1 MVVDS
6 STQYENIIKKLK
18 EPFVL
23 KQCSEGSSIGIYIIE
38 SKEEYLQH
46 FSEIEKSND
55 WIIAEQ
61 FMQGDEYTSTFLDG
75 RALPIIKI
83 QAKNHEFYDY
93 DAKYLS
99 DETQYIC
106 PCGLDAEI
114 EMAINE
120 ECERAFNLF
129 NIKGWGRLDFFLDQH
144 NAPVILEINTVPGM
158 TTHSLVP
165 MSAKEAGIDFE
176 STGLVVSDSDIGV
189 YCRPEQGNFV
199 LVGSE
204 DPPCDAHQWVDDPD
218 NFSRDFSDQATTQ
231 ALRLAQRMT
240 GLTIPSRMGGVVD
253 LYDVSDDWLPIYDR
267 SSLAGFYMAC
277 GSSGNQ
283 FKNAPAAG
291 RLMAGL
297 IDYCESGSDH
307 DSEPFQFSLKH
318 TNYVLDTAE
327 MSRRRTVNANSSFSV
342 LG

>member
-1 MVVDS
+1 MSDEIKSFSKVAVLYGGSSSEREISLITGKAVFESLQSKGLEVILVDTIDPFIEVLKTEKVTHAWIALHGSDGEDGKMQSILNMLKIKYTGSDPLTCSITMNKYFTKTILKSNGFKTPKFMVVDS

-99 DETQYIC
+99 DETKYIC

-176 STGLVVSDSDIGV
+176 SLCFEILKSSD
-189 YCRPEQGNFV
+189 
-199 LVGSE
+199 
-204 DPPCDAHQWVDDPD
+204 
-218 NFSRDFSDQATTQ
+218 
-231 ALRLAQRMT
+231 
-240 GLTIPSRMGGVVD
+240 
-253 LYDVSDDWLPIYDR
+253 
-267 SSLAGFYMAC
+267 
-277 GSSGNQ
+277 
-283 FKNAPAAG
+283 
-291 RLMAGL
+291 
-297 IDYCESGSDH
+297 
-307 DSEPFQFSLKH
+307 
-318 TNYVLDTAE
+318 
-327 MSRRRTVNANSSFSV
+327 
-342 LG
+342 

>member
-1 MVVDS
+1 MSIVNDEIKSFSKVAVLYGGSSSEREISLITGKAVFESLQSKGLEVILVDTIDPFIEVLKTEKVTHAWIALHGSDGEDGKMQSILNMLKIKYTGSDPLTCSITMNKYFTKAILKSNGFKTPKFMVVDS

-99 DETQYIC
+99 DETKYIC
-106 PCGLDAEI
+106 PCGLDVEI

-144 NAPVILEINTVPGM
+144 NTPVILEINTVPGM

-176 STGLVVSDSDIGV
+176 SLCFEILKSSD
-189 YCRPEQGNFV
+189 
-199 LVGSE
+199 
-204 DPPCDAHQWVDDPD
+204 
-218 NFSRDFSDQATTQ
+218 
-231 ALRLAQRMT
+231 
-240 GLTIPSRMGGVVD
+240 
-253 LYDVSDDWLPIYDR
+253 
-267 SSLAGFYMAC
+267 
-277 GSSGNQ
+277 
-283 FKNAPAAG
+283 
-291 RLMAGL
+291 
-297 IDYCESGSDH
+297 
-307 DSEPFQFSLKH
+307 
-318 TNYVLDTAE
+318 
-327 MSRRRTVNANSSFSV
+327 
-342 LG
+342 

>member
-1 MVVDS
+1 MSDEIKSFSKVAVLYGGSSSEREISLITGKAVFESLQSKGLEVILVDTIDPFIEVLKTEKVTHAWIALHGSDGEDGKIQSILNMLKIKYTGSDPITCSITMNKYFTKTILKSNGFKTPEFMVVDS
-6 STQYENIIKKLK
+6 STQYENIINKLK

-99 DETQYIC
+99 DETKYIC

-176 STGLVVSDSDIGV
+176 SLCFEILKSSD
-189 YCRPEQGNFV
+189 
-199 LVGSE
+199 
-204 DPPCDAHQWVDDPD
+204 
-218 NFSRDFSDQATTQ
+218 
-231 ALRLAQRMT
+231 
-240 GLTIPSRMGGVVD
+240 
-253 LYDVSDDWLPIYDR
+253 
-267 SSLAGFYMAC
+267 
-277 GSSGNQ
+277 
-283 FKNAPAAG
+283 
-291 RLMAGL
+291 
-297 IDYCESGSDH
+297 
-307 DSEPFQFSLKH
+307 
-318 TNYVLDTAE
+318 
-327 MSRRRTVNANSSFSV
+327 
-342 LG
+342 

>member
-1 MVVDS
+1 MSIVNDEIKSFSKVAVLYGGSSSEREISLITGKAVFESLQSKGLEVILVDTIDPFIEVLKTKKVTHAWIALHGSDGEDGKMQSILNMLKIKYTGSDPLTCSITMNKYFTKAILKSNGFKTPKFMVVDS

-75 RALPIIKI
+75 KALPIIKI

-99 DETQYIC
+99 DETKYIC

-176 STGLVVSDSDIGV
+176 SLCFEILKSSD
-189 YCRPEQGNFV
+189 
-199 LVGSE
+199 
-204 DPPCDAHQWVDDPD
+204 
-218 NFSRDFSDQATTQ
+218 
-231 ALRLAQRMT
+231 
-240 GLTIPSRMGGVVD
+240 
-253 LYDVSDDWLPIYDR
+253 
-267 SSLAGFYMAC
+267 
-277 GSSGNQ
+277 
-283 FKNAPAAG
+283 
-291 RLMAGL
+291 
-297 IDYCESGSDH
+297 
-307 DSEPFQFSLKH
+307 
-318 TNYVLDTAE
+318 
-327 MSRRRTVNANSSFSV
+327 
-342 LG
+342 

>member
-1 MVVDS
+1 MSDEIKSFSKVAVLYGGSSSEREISLITGKAVFESLQSKGLEVILVDTIDPFIEVLKTEKVTHAWIALHGSDGEDGKIQSILNMLKIKYTGSDPITCSITMNKYFTKTILKSNGFKTPEFMIVDS

-38 SKEEYLQH
+38 SKVEYLQH

-99 DETQYIC
+99 DETKYIC

-176 STGLVVSDSDIGV
+176 SLCFEI
-189 YCRPEQGNFV
+189 
-199 LVGSE
+199 LK
-204 DPPCDAHQWVDDPD
+204 
-218 NFSRDFSDQATTQ
+218 
-231 ALRLAQRMT
+231 
-240 GLTIPSRMGGVVD
+240 
-253 LYDVSDDWLPIYDR
+253 
-267 SSLAGFYMAC
+267 SS
-277 GSSGNQ
+277 
-283 FKNAPAAG
+283 
-291 RLMAGL
+291 
-297 IDYCESGSDH
+297 
-307 DSEPFQFSLKH
+307 
-318 TNYVLDTAE
+318 V
-327 MSRRRTVNANSSFSV
+327 
-342 LG
+342 

>member
-1 MVVDS
+1 MSDEIKSFSKVAVLYGGSSSEREISLITGKAVFESLQSKGLEVILVDTIDPFIEVLKTEKVTHAWIALHGSDGEDGKIQSILNMLKIKYTGSDPITCSITMNKYFTKTILKSNGFKTPEFMVVDS

-99 DETQYIC
+99 DETKYIC

-129 NIKGWGRLDFFLDQH
+129 NIKGWGRLDFFLDEH
-144 NAPVILEINTVPGM
+144 KAPVILEINTVPGM

-176 STGLVVSDSDIGV
+176 SLCFEILKSSD
-189 YCRPEQGNFV
+189 
-199 LVGSE
+199 
-204 DPPCDAHQWVDDPD
+204 
-218 NFSRDFSDQATTQ
+218 
-231 ALRLAQRMT
+231 
-240 GLTIPSRMGGVVD
+240 
-253 LYDVSDDWLPIYDR
+253 
-267 SSLAGFYMAC
+267 
-277 GSSGNQ
+277 
-283 FKNAPAAG
+283 
-291 RLMAGL
+291 
-297 IDYCESGSDH
+297 
-307 DSEPFQFSLKH
+307 
-318 TNYVLDTAE
+318 
-327 MSRRRTVNANSSFSV
+327 
-342 LG
+342 

>member
-1 MVVDS
+1 MSDEIKSFSKVAVLYGGSSSEREISLITGKAVFESLLSKGLEVILVDTIDPFIEVLKTEKVTHAWIALHGSDGEDGKIQSILNMLKIKYTGSDPITCSITMNKYFTKTILKSNGFKTPEFMVVDS

-38 SKEEYLQH
+38 SKEEYLTH

-99 DETQYIC
+99 DETKYIC

-158 TTHSLVP
+158 TSHSLVP

-176 STGLVVSDSDIGV
+176 SLCFEILKSSD
-189 YCRPEQGNFV
+189 
-199 LVGSE
+199 
-204 DPPCDAHQWVDDPD
+204 
-218 NFSRDFSDQATTQ
+218 
-231 ALRLAQRMT
+231 
-240 GLTIPSRMGGVVD
+240 
-253 LYDVSDDWLPIYDR
+253 
-267 SSLAGFYMAC
+267 
-277 GSSGNQ
+277 
-283 FKNAPAAG
+283 
-291 RLMAGL
+291 
-297 IDYCESGSDH
+297 
-307 DSEPFQFSLKH
+307 
-318 TNYVLDTAE
+318 
-327 MSRRRTVNANSSFSV
+327 
-342 LG
+342 

>member
-1 MVVDS
+1 MSDEIKSFSKVAVLYGGSSSEREISLITGKAVFESLQSKGLEVILVDTIDPFIEVLKTEKVTHAWIALHGSDGEDGKMQSILNMLKIKYTGSDPLTCSITMNKYFTKTILKSNGFKTPEFMVVDS

-99 DETQYIC
+99 DETKYIC

-129 NIKGWGRLDFFLDQH
+129 DIKGWGRLDFFLDQH

-176 STGLVVSDSDIGV
+176 SLCFEILKSSD
-189 YCRPEQGNFV
+189 
-199 LVGSE
+199 
-204 DPPCDAHQWVDDPD
+204 
-218 NFSRDFSDQATTQ
+218 
-231 ALRLAQRMT
+231 
-240 GLTIPSRMGGVVD
+240 
-253 LYDVSDDWLPIYDR
+253 
-267 SSLAGFYMAC
+267 
-277 GSSGNQ
+277 
-283 FKNAPAAG
+283 
-291 RLMAGL
+291 
-297 IDYCESGSDH
+297 
-307 DSEPFQFSLKH
+307 
-318 TNYVLDTAE
+318 
-327 MSRRRTVNANSSFSV
+327 
-342 LG
+342 

>member
-1 MVVDS
+1 MSDEIKSFSKVAVLYGGSSSEREISLITGKAVFESLQSKGLEVILVDTIDPFIEVLKTEKVTHAWIALHGSDGEDGKIQSILNMLKIKYTGSDPITCSITMNKYFTKTILKSNGFKTPEFIVVDS

-99 DETQYIC
+99 DETKYIC

-114 EMAINE
+114 ERAINE

-176 STGLVVSDSDIGV
+176 SLCFEILKSSD
-189 YCRPEQGNFV
+189 
-199 LVGSE
+199 
-204 DPPCDAHQWVDDPD
+204 
-218 NFSRDFSDQATTQ
+218 
-231 ALRLAQRMT
+231 
-240 GLTIPSRMGGVVD
+240 
-253 LYDVSDDWLPIYDR
+253 
-267 SSLAGFYMAC
+267 
-277 GSSGNQ
+277 
-283 FKNAPAAG
+283 
-291 RLMAGL
+291 
-297 IDYCESGSDH
+297 
-307 DSEPFQFSLKH
+307 
-318 TNYVLDTAE
+318 
-327 MSRRRTVNANSSFSV
+327 
-342 LG
+342 

>member
-1 MVVDS
+1 MSDEIKSFSKVAVLYGGSSSEREISLITGKAVFESLQSKGLEVILVDTIDPFIEVLKTEKVTHAWIALHGSDGEDGKIQSILNMLKIKYTGSDPITCSITMNKYFTKTILKSNGFKTPEFMVVNS

-23 KQCSEGSSIGIYIIE
+23 KQCSEGSSIGIYIIQ

-99 DETQYIC
+99 DETKYIC

-176 STGLVVSDSDIGV
+176 SLCFEILKSSD
-189 YCRPEQGNFV
+189 
-199 LVGSE
+199 
-204 DPPCDAHQWVDDPD
+204 
-218 NFSRDFSDQATTQ
+218 
-231 ALRLAQRMT
+231 
-240 GLTIPSRMGGVVD
+240 
-253 LYDVSDDWLPIYDR
+253 
-267 SSLAGFYMAC
+267 
-277 GSSGNQ
+277 
-283 FKNAPAAG
+283 
-291 RLMAGL
+291 
-297 IDYCESGSDH
+297 
-307 DSEPFQFSLKH
+307 
-318 TNYVLDTAE
+318 
-327 MSRRRTVNANSSFSV
+327 
-342 LG
+342 

>member
-1 MVVDS
+1 MNDEIKSFSKVAVLYGGSSSEREISLITGKAVFESLQSKGLEVILVDTIDPFIEVLKTEKVTHAWIALHGSDGEDGKIQSILNMLKIKYTGSDPITCSITMNKYFTKTILKSNGFKTPEFMVVDS

-99 DETQYIC
+99 DETKYIC

-176 STGLVVSDSDIGV
+176 SLCFEILKSSD
-189 YCRPEQGNFV
+189 
-199 LVGSE
+199 
-204 DPPCDAHQWVDDPD
+204 
-218 NFSRDFSDQATTQ
+218 
-231 ALRLAQRMT
+231 
-240 GLTIPSRMGGVVD
+240 
-253 LYDVSDDWLPIYDR
+253 
-267 SSLAGFYMAC
+267 
-277 GSSGNQ
+277 
-283 FKNAPAAG
+283 
-291 RLMAGL
+291 
-297 IDYCESGSDH
+297 
-307 DSEPFQFSLKH
+307 
-318 TNYVLDTAE
+318 
-327 MSRRRTVNANSSFSV
+327 
-342 LG
+342 

>member
-1 MVVDS
+1 MSDEIKSFSKVAVLYGGSSSEREISLITGKAVFESLQSKGLEVILVDTIDPFIEVLKTEKVTHAWIALHGSDGEDGKIQSILNMLKIKYTGSDPITCSITMNKYFTKTILKSNGFKTPEFMVVDS

-23 KQCSEGSSIGIYIIE
+23 KQCSEGSSIGIYIIQ
-38 SKEEYLQH
+38 SKDEYLQY

-75 RALPIIKI
+75 RSLPIIKI

-176 STGLVVSDSDIGV
+176 SLCFEILKSSD
-189 YCRPEQGNFV
+189 
-199 LVGSE
+199 
-204 DPPCDAHQWVDDPD
+204 
-218 NFSRDFSDQATTQ
+218 
-231 ALRLAQRMT
+231 
-240 GLTIPSRMGGVVD
+240 
-253 LYDVSDDWLPIYDR
+253 
-267 SSLAGFYMAC
+267 
-277 GSSGNQ
+277 
-283 FKNAPAAG
+283 
-291 RLMAGL
+291 
-297 IDYCESGSDH
+297 
-307 DSEPFQFSLKH
+307 
-318 TNYVLDTAE
+318 
-327 MSRRRTVNANSSFSV
+327 
-342 LG
+342 

>member
-1 MVVDS
+1 MSDEIKSFSKVAVLYGGSSSEREISLITGKAVFESLQSKGLEVILIDTIDPFIEVLKTEKVTHAWIALHGSDGEDGKIQSILNMLKIKYTGSDPITCSITMNKYFTKTILKSNGFKTPEFMVVDS

-38 SKEEYLQH
+38 SKEKYLQH

-99 DETQYIC
+99 DETKYIC

-176 STGLVVSDSDIGV
+176 SLCFEILKSSD
-189 YCRPEQGNFV
+189 
-199 LVGSE
+199 
-204 DPPCDAHQWVDDPD
+204 
-218 NFSRDFSDQATTQ
+218 
-231 ALRLAQRMT
+231 
-240 GLTIPSRMGGVVD
+240 
-253 LYDVSDDWLPIYDR
+253 
-267 SSLAGFYMAC
+267 
-277 GSSGNQ
+277 
-283 FKNAPAAG
+283 
-291 RLMAGL
+291 
-297 IDYCESGSDH
+297 
-307 DSEPFQFSLKH
+307 
-318 TNYVLDTAE
+318 
-327 MSRRRTVNANSSFSV
+327 
-342 LG
+342 

>member
-1 MVVDS
+1 MNIVSDEIKSFSKVAVLYGGSSSEREISLITGKAVFESLQSKGLEVILVDTIDPFIEVLKTEKVTHVWIALHGSDGEDGKMQSILNMLKIKYTGSDPITCSITMNKYFTKAILKSNGFKTPESMVVDS

-61 FMQGDEYTSTFLDG
+61 FVQGDEYTSTFLDG

-99 DETQYIC
+99 DETKYIC

-176 STGLVVSDSDIGV
+176 SLCFEILKSSD
-189 YCRPEQGNFV
+189 
-199 LVGSE
+199 
-204 DPPCDAHQWVDDPD
+204 
-218 NFSRDFSDQATTQ
+218 
-231 ALRLAQRMT
+231 
-240 GLTIPSRMGGVVD
+240 
-253 LYDVSDDWLPIYDR
+253 
-267 SSLAGFYMAC
+267 
-277 GSSGNQ
+277 
-283 FKNAPAAG
+283 
-291 RLMAGL
+291 
-297 IDYCESGSDH
+297 
-307 DSEPFQFSLKH
+307 
-318 TNYVLDTAE
+318 
-327 MSRRRTVNANSSFSV
+327 
-342 LG
+342 

>member
-1 MVVDS
+1 MSDEIKSFSKVAVLYGGSSSEREISLITGKAVFESLQSKGLEVILVDTIDPFIEVLKTEKVTHAWIALHGSDGEDGKIQSILNMLKIKYTGSDPITCSITMNKYFTKTILKSNGFKTPEFMVVDS

-83 QAKNHEFYDY
+83 QAENHEFYDY

-99 DETQYIC
+99 DETKYIC
-106 PCGLDAEI
+106 PCGLDTEI

-176 STGLVVSDSDIGV
+176 SLCFEILKSSD
-189 YCRPEQGNFV
+189 
-199 LVGSE
+199 
-204 DPPCDAHQWVDDPD
+204 
-218 NFSRDFSDQATTQ
+218 
-231 ALRLAQRMT
+231 
-240 GLTIPSRMGGVVD
+240 
-253 LYDVSDDWLPIYDR
+253 
-267 SSLAGFYMAC
+267 
-277 GSSGNQ
+277 
-283 FKNAPAAG
+283 
-291 RLMAGL
+291 
-297 IDYCESGSDH
+297 
-307 DSEPFQFSLKH
+307 
-318 TNYVLDTAE
+318 
-327 MSRRRTVNANSSFSV
+327 
-342 LG
+342 

>member
-1 MVVDS
+1 MSDEIKSFSKVAVLYGGSSSEREISLITGKAVFESLQSKGLEVILVDTMDPFIEVLKTEKVTHAWIALHGSDGEDGKIQSILNMLKIKYTGSDPITCSITMNKYFTKTILKSNGFKTPEFMVVDS

-99 DETQYIC
+99 DETKYIC
-106 PCGLDAEI
+106 PCGLDVEI

-176 STGLVVSDSDIGV
+176 SLCFEILKSSD
-189 YCRPEQGNFV
+189 
-199 LVGSE
+199 
-204 DPPCDAHQWVDDPD
+204 
-218 NFSRDFSDQATTQ
+218 
-231 ALRLAQRMT
+231 
-240 GLTIPSRMGGVVD
+240 
-253 LYDVSDDWLPIYDR
+253 
-267 SSLAGFYMAC
+267 
-277 GSSGNQ
+277 
-283 FKNAPAAG
+283 
-291 RLMAGL
+291 
-297 IDYCESGSDH
+297 
-307 DSEPFQFSLKH
+307 
-318 TNYVLDTAE
+318 
-327 MSRRRTVNANSSFSV
+327 
-342 LG
+342 

>member
-1 MVVDS
+1 MSDEIKSFSKVAVLYGGSSSEREISLITGKAVFESLQSKGLEVILVDTIEPFIEVLKTEKVTHAWIALHGSDGEDGKIQSILNMLKIKYTGSDPITCSITMNKYFTKTILKSNGFKTPEFMVVDS

-38 SKEEYLQH
+38 SKVEYLQH

-99 DETQYIC
+99 DETKYIC

-176 STGLVVSDSDIGV
+176 SLCFEILKSSD
-189 YCRPEQGNFV
+189 
-199 LVGSE
+199 
-204 DPPCDAHQWVDDPD
+204 
-218 NFSRDFSDQATTQ
+218 
-231 ALRLAQRMT
+231 
-240 GLTIPSRMGGVVD
+240 
-253 LYDVSDDWLPIYDR
+253 
-267 SSLAGFYMAC
+267 
-277 GSSGNQ
+277 
-283 FKNAPAAG
+283 
-291 RLMAGL
+291 
-297 IDYCESGSDH
+297 
-307 DSEPFQFSLKH
+307 
-318 TNYVLDTAE
+318 
-327 MSRRRTVNANSSFSV
+327 
-342 LG
+342 

>member
-1 MVVDS
+1 MSDEIKSFSKVAVLYGGSSSEREISLITGKAVFESLQSKGLEVILVDTIDPFIEVLKTEKVTHAWIALHGSDGEDGKIQSILNMLKIKYTGSDPITCSITMNKYFTKTILKSNGFKTPEFMVVDS

-38 SKEEYLQH
+38 SKEKYLQH

-99 DETQYIC
+99 DETKYIC

-176 STGLVVSDSDIGV
+176 SLCFEILKSSD
-189 YCRPEQGNFV
+189 
-199 LVGSE
+199 
-204 DPPCDAHQWVDDPD
+204 
-218 NFSRDFSDQATTQ
+218 
-231 ALRLAQRMT
+231 
-240 GLTIPSRMGGVVD
+240 
-253 LYDVSDDWLPIYDR
+253 
-267 SSLAGFYMAC
+267 
-277 GSSGNQ
+277 
-283 FKNAPAAG
+283 
-291 RLMAGL
+291 
-297 IDYCESGSDH
+297 
-307 DSEPFQFSLKH
+307 
-318 TNYVLDTAE
+318 
-327 MSRRRTVNANSSFSV
+327 
-342 LG
+342 

>member
-1 MVVDS
+1 MSDEIKSFSKVAVLYGGSSSEREISLITGKAVFESLQSKGLEVILVDTIDPFIEVLKTEKVTHAWIALHGSDGEDGKIQSILNMLKIKYTGSDPITCSITMNKYFTKTILKSNGFKTPEFIVVDS
-6 STQYENIIKKLK
+6 STQYENIIKKFK

-38 SKEEYLQH
+38 SKVEYLQH

-99 DETQYIC
+99 DETKYIC

-176 STGLVVSDSDIGV
+176 SLCFEILKSSD
-189 YCRPEQGNFV
+189 
-199 LVGSE
+199 
-204 DPPCDAHQWVDDPD
+204 
-218 NFSRDFSDQATTQ
+218 
-231 ALRLAQRMT
+231 
-240 GLTIPSRMGGVVD
+240 
-253 LYDVSDDWLPIYDR
+253 
-267 SSLAGFYMAC
+267 
-277 GSSGNQ
+277 
-283 FKNAPAAG
+283 
-291 RLMAGL
+291 
-297 IDYCESGSDH
+297 
-307 DSEPFQFSLKH
+307 
-318 TNYVLDTAE
+318 
-327 MSRRRTVNANSSFSV
+327 
-342 LG
+342 

>member
-1 MVVDS
+1 MSDEIKSFSKVAVLYGGSSSEREISLITGKAVFESLQSKGLEVILVDTIDPFIEVLKTEKVTHAWIALHGSDGEDGKMQSILNMLKIKYTGSDPITCSITMNKYFTKTILKSNGFKTPEFMVVDS

-99 DETQYIC
+99 DETKYIC

-165 MSAKEAGIDFE
+165 MSAKEVGIDFE
-176 STGLVVSDSDIGV
+176 SLCFEILKS
-189 YCRPEQGNFV
+189 
-199 LVGSE
+199 SE
-204 DPPCDAHQWVDDPD
+204 
-218 NFSRDFSDQATTQ
+218 
-231 ALRLAQRMT
+231 
-240 GLTIPSRMGGVVD
+240 
-253 LYDVSDDWLPIYDR
+253 
-267 SSLAGFYMAC
+267 
-277 GSSGNQ
+277 
-283 FKNAPAAG
+283 
-291 RLMAGL
+291 
-297 IDYCESGSDH
+297 
-307 DSEPFQFSLKH
+307 
-318 TNYVLDTAE
+318 
-327 MSRRRTVNANSSFSV
+327 
-342 LG
+342 

>member
-1 MVVDS
+1 VSIVSDEIKSFSKVAVLYGGTSSEREISLITGKAVFESLQSKGLEVILVDTIDPFIEVLKTEKVTHAWIALHGSDGEDGKIQSILNMLKIKYTGSDPITCSITMNKYFTKTILKSNGFKTPEFMVVDS
-6 STQYENIIKKLK
+6 STQYENIIKKIK

-99 DETQYIC
+99 DETKYIC
-106 PCGLDAEI
+106 PCELDAEI

-129 NIKGWGRLDFFLDQH
+129 NIKGWGRLDFFLDQN

-176 STGLVVSDSDIGV
+176 SLCFEILKSSD
-189 YCRPEQGNFV
+189 
-199 LVGSE
+199 
-204 DPPCDAHQWVDDPD
+204 
-218 NFSRDFSDQATTQ
+218 
-231 ALRLAQRMT
+231 
-240 GLTIPSRMGGVVD
+240 
-253 LYDVSDDWLPIYDR
+253 
-267 SSLAGFYMAC
+267 
-277 GSSGNQ
+277 
-283 FKNAPAAG
+283 
-291 RLMAGL
+291 
-297 IDYCESGSDH
+297 
-307 DSEPFQFSLKH
+307 
-318 TNYVLDTAE
+318 
-327 MSRRRTVNANSSFSV
+327 
-342 LG
+342 

>member
-1 MVVDS
+1 MSNVSDEIKSFSKVAVLYGGSSSEREISLITGKAVFESLQSKGLEVILIDTIDPFIEVLKTEKVTHAWIALHGSDGEDGKMQSILNMLKIKYTGSDPITCSITMNKYFTKAILKSNGFKTPESMVVDS

-83 QAKNHEFYDY
+83 QAKNNEFYDY

-99 DETQYIC
+99 DETKYIC

-176 STGLVVSDSDIGV
+176 SLCFEILKSSD
-189 YCRPEQGNFV
+189 
-199 LVGSE
+199 
-204 DPPCDAHQWVDDPD
+204 
-218 NFSRDFSDQATTQ
+218 
-231 ALRLAQRMT
+231 
-240 GLTIPSRMGGVVD
+240 
-253 LYDVSDDWLPIYDR
+253 
-267 SSLAGFYMAC
+267 
-277 GSSGNQ
+277 
-283 FKNAPAAG
+283 
-291 RLMAGL
+291 
-297 IDYCESGSDH
+297 
-307 DSEPFQFSLKH
+307 
-318 TNYVLDTAE
+318 
-327 MSRRRTVNANSSFSV
+327 
-342 LG
+342 

>member
-1 MVVDS
+1 VSIVSDEIKSFSKVAVLYGGSSSEREISLITGKAVFESLQSKGLEAILVDTIDPFIEVLKTEKVSHAWIALHGSDGEDGKIQSILNMLKIKYTGSDPITCSITMNKYFTKTILKSNGFKTPEFMVVDS
-6 STQYENIIKKLK
+6 DTQYENIIKKLK

-99 DETQYIC
+99 DETKYIC

-176 STGLVVSDSDIGV
+176 SLCFEILKSSD
-189 YCRPEQGNFV
+189 
-199 LVGSE
+199 
-204 DPPCDAHQWVDDPD
+204 
-218 NFSRDFSDQATTQ
+218 
-231 ALRLAQRMT
+231 
-240 GLTIPSRMGGVVD
+240 
-253 LYDVSDDWLPIYDR
+253 
-267 SSLAGFYMAC
+267 
-277 GSSGNQ
+277 
-283 FKNAPAAG
+283 
-291 RLMAGL
+291 
-297 IDYCESGSDH
+297 
-307 DSEPFQFSLKH
+307 
-318 TNYVLDTAE
+318 
-327 MSRRRTVNANSSFSV
+327 
-342 LG
+342 

>member
-1 MVVDS
+1 MSDEIKSFSKVAVLYGGSSSEREISLITGKAVFESLQSKGLEVILVDTIDPFIEVLKTEKVTHAWIALHGSDGEDGKMQSILNMLKIKYTGSDPITCSITMNKYFTKAILKSNGFKTPEFMVVDS

-99 DETQYIC
+99 DETKYIC

-144 NAPVILEINTVPGM
+144 NDPLILEINTVPGM

-176 STGLVVSDSDIGV
+176 SLCFEILKSSD
-189 YCRPEQGNFV
+189 
-199 LVGSE
+199 
-204 DPPCDAHQWVDDPD
+204 
-218 NFSRDFSDQATTQ
+218 
-231 ALRLAQRMT
+231 
-240 GLTIPSRMGGVVD
+240 
-253 LYDVSDDWLPIYDR
+253 
-267 SSLAGFYMAC
+267 
-277 GSSGNQ
+277 
-283 FKNAPAAG
+283 
-291 RLMAGL
+291 
-297 IDYCESGSDH
+297 
-307 DSEPFQFSLKH
+307 
-318 TNYVLDTAE
+318 
-327 MSRRRTVNANSSFSV
+327 
-342 LG
+342 

>member
-1 MVVDS
+1 MSDEIKSFSKVAVLYGGSSSEREISLITGKAVFESLQSKGLEVILVDTIDPFIEVLKTEKVTHAWIALHGSDGEDGKIQSILNMLKIKYTGSDPITCSITMNKYFTKTILKSNGFKTPEFMVVDS

-38 SKEEYLQH
+38 NKEKYLQH

-83 QAKNHEFYDY
+83 HAKNHEFYDY

-99 DETQYIC
+99 DETKYIC

-176 STGLVVSDSDIGV
+176 SLCFEILKSSD
-189 YCRPEQGNFV
+189 
-199 LVGSE
+199 
-204 DPPCDAHQWVDDPD
+204 
-218 NFSRDFSDQATTQ
+218 
-231 ALRLAQRMT
+231 
-240 GLTIPSRMGGVVD
+240 
-253 LYDVSDDWLPIYDR
+253 
-267 SSLAGFYMAC
+267 
-277 GSSGNQ
+277 
-283 FKNAPAAG
+283 
-291 RLMAGL
+291 
-297 IDYCESGSDH
+297 
-307 DSEPFQFSLKH
+307 
-318 TNYVLDTAE
+318 
-327 MSRRRTVNANSSFSV
+327 
-342 LG
+342 

>member
-1 MVVDS
+1 MSDEIKSFSKVAVLYGGSSSEREISLITGKAVFESLQSKGLEVILVDTIDPFIEVLKTEKVTHAWIALHGSDGEDGKIQSILNMLKIKYTGSDPITCSITMNKYFTKTILKSNGFKTPEFMVVDS

-23 KQCSEGSSIGIYIIE
+23 KQCSEGSSIGIYIIQ

-99 DETQYIC
+99 DETKYIC

-144 NAPVILEINTVPGM
+144 NAPVILEITTVPGM

-176 STGLVVSDSDIGV
+176 SLCFEILKSSD
-189 YCRPEQGNFV
+189 
-199 LVGSE
+199 
-204 DPPCDAHQWVDDPD
+204 
-218 NFSRDFSDQATTQ
+218 
-231 ALRLAQRMT
+231 
-240 GLTIPSRMGGVVD
+240 
-253 LYDVSDDWLPIYDR
+253 
-267 SSLAGFYMAC
+267 
-277 GSSGNQ
+277 
-283 FKNAPAAG
+283 
-291 RLMAGL
+291 
-297 IDYCESGSDH
+297 
-307 DSEPFQFSLKH
+307 
-318 TNYVLDTAE
+318 
-327 MSRRRTVNANSSFSV
+327 
-342 LG
+342 

>member
-1 MVVDS
+1 MSDEIKSFSKVAVLYGGSSSEREISLITGKAVFESLQSKGLEVILVDTMDPFIEVLKTEKVTHAWIALHGSDGEDGKIQSILNMLKIKYTGSDPITCSITMNKYFTKTILKSNGFKTPEFMVVDS

-23 KQCSEGSSIGIYIIE
+23 KQCSEGSSIGIYIIQ

-99 DETQYIC
+99 DETKYIC

-176 STGLVVSDSDIGV
+176 SLCFEILKSSD
-189 YCRPEQGNFV
+189 
-199 LVGSE
+199 
-204 DPPCDAHQWVDDPD
+204 
-218 NFSRDFSDQATTQ
+218 
-231 ALRLAQRMT
+231 
-240 GLTIPSRMGGVVD
+240 
-253 LYDVSDDWLPIYDR
+253 
-267 SSLAGFYMAC
+267 
-277 GSSGNQ
+277 
-283 FKNAPAAG
+283 
-291 RLMAGL
+291 
-297 IDYCESGSDH
+297 
-307 DSEPFQFSLKH
+307 
-318 TNYVLDTAE
+318 
-327 MSRRRTVNANSSFSV
+327 
-342 LG
+342 

>member
-1 MVVDS
+1 MSDEIKSFSKVAVLYGGSSSEREISLITGKAVFESLQSKGLEVILVDTIDPFIEVLKTEKVTHAWIALHGSDGEDGKIQSILNMLKIKYTGSDPITCSITMNKYFTKTILKSNGFKTPEFMIVDS
-6 STQYENIIKKLK
+6 STQYKNIIKKLK

-38 SKEEYLQH
+38 SKVEYLQH

-99 DETQYIC
+99 DETKYIC

-176 STGLVVSDSDIGV
+176 SLCFEILKSSD
-189 YCRPEQGNFV
+189 
-199 LVGSE
+199 
-204 DPPCDAHQWVDDPD
+204 
-218 NFSRDFSDQATTQ
+218 
-231 ALRLAQRMT
+231 
-240 GLTIPSRMGGVVD
+240 
-253 LYDVSDDWLPIYDR
+253 
-267 SSLAGFYMAC
+267 
-277 GSSGNQ
+277 
-283 FKNAPAAG
+283 
-291 RLMAGL
+291 
-297 IDYCESGSDH
+297 
-307 DSEPFQFSLKH
+307 
-318 TNYVLDTAE
+318 
-327 MSRRRTVNANSSFSV
+327 
-342 LG
+342 

>member
-1 MVVDS
+1 MSDEIKSFSKVAVLYGGSSSEREISLITGKAVFESLQSKGLEVILVDTIDPFIEVLKTEKVTHAWIALHGSDGEDGKIQSILNMLKIKYTGSDPITCSITMNKYFTKTILKSNGFKTPEFMVVDS

-99 DETQYIC
+99 DETKYIC

-120 ECERAFNLF
+120 ECERAFKLF

-144 NAPVILEINTVPGM
+144 NAPVIIEINTVPGM

-176 STGLVVSDSDIGV
+176 SLCFEILKSSD
-189 YCRPEQGNFV
+189 
-199 LVGSE
+199 
-204 DPPCDAHQWVDDPD
+204 
-218 NFSRDFSDQATTQ
+218 
-231 ALRLAQRMT
+231 
-240 GLTIPSRMGGVVD
+240 
-253 LYDVSDDWLPIYDR
+253 
-267 SSLAGFYMAC
+267 
-277 GSSGNQ
+277 
-283 FKNAPAAG
+283 
-291 RLMAGL
+291 
-297 IDYCESGSDH
+297 
-307 DSEPFQFSLKH
+307 
-318 TNYVLDTAE
+318 
-327 MSRRRTVNANSSFSV
+327 
-342 LG
+342 

>member
-1 MVVDS
+1 MSDEIKSFSKVAVLYGGSSSEREISLITGKAVFESLQSKGLEVILIDTIDPFIEVLKTEKVTHAWIALHGSDGEDGKIQSILNMLKIKYTGSDPITCSITMNKYFTKTILKSNGFKTPEFMVVDS

-99 DETQYIC
+99 DETKYIC

-176 STGLVVSDSDIGV
+176 SLCFEILKSSD
-189 YCRPEQGNFV
+189 
-199 LVGSE
+199 
-204 DPPCDAHQWVDDPD
+204 
-218 NFSRDFSDQATTQ
+218 
-231 ALRLAQRMT
+231 
-240 GLTIPSRMGGVVD
+240 
-253 LYDVSDDWLPIYDR
+253 
-267 SSLAGFYMAC
+267 
-277 GSSGNQ
+277 
-283 FKNAPAAG
+283 
-291 RLMAGL
+291 
-297 IDYCESGSDH
+297 
-307 DSEPFQFSLKH
+307 
-318 TNYVLDTAE
+318 
-327 MSRRRTVNANSSFSV
+327 
-342 LG
+342 

>member
-1 MVVDS
+1 MSDEIKSFSKVAVLYGGSSSEREISLITGKAVFESLQSKGLEVILVDTIDPFIEVLKTEKVTHAWIALHGSDGEDGKIQSILNMLKIKYTGSDPITCSITMNKYFTKTILKSNGFKTPEFMVVDS
-6 STQYENIIKKLK
+6 STQYENIINKLK

-38 SKEEYLQH
+38 SQVEYLQH

-99 DETQYIC
+99 DETKYIC

-176 STGLVVSDSDIGV
+176 SLCFEILKSSD
-189 YCRPEQGNFV
+189 
-199 LVGSE
+199 
-204 DPPCDAHQWVDDPD
+204 
-218 NFSRDFSDQATTQ
+218 
-231 ALRLAQRMT
+231 
-240 GLTIPSRMGGVVD
+240 
-253 LYDVSDDWLPIYDR
+253 
-267 SSLAGFYMAC
+267 
-277 GSSGNQ
+277 
-283 FKNAPAAG
+283 
-291 RLMAGL
+291 
-297 IDYCESGSDH
+297 
-307 DSEPFQFSLKH
+307 
-318 TNYVLDTAE
+318 
-327 MSRRRTVNANSSFSV
+327 
-342 LG
+342 

>member
-1 MVVDS
+1 MSDEIKSFSKVAVLYGGSSSEREISLITGKAVFESLQSKGLEVILIDTIDPFIEVLKTEKVTHAWIALHGSDGEDGKIQSILNMLKIKYTGSDPITCSITMNKYFTKTILKSNGFKTPEFMVVDS

-38 SKEEYLQH
+38 SKVEYLQH

-99 DETQYIC
+99 DETKYIC

-176 STGLVVSDSDIGV
+176 SLCFEILKSSD
-189 YCRPEQGNFV
+189 
-199 LVGSE
+199 
-204 DPPCDAHQWVDDPD
+204 
-218 NFSRDFSDQATTQ
+218 
-231 ALRLAQRMT
+231 
-240 GLTIPSRMGGVVD
+240 
-253 LYDVSDDWLPIYDR
+253 
-267 SSLAGFYMAC
+267 
-277 GSSGNQ
+277 
-283 FKNAPAAG
+283 
-291 RLMAGL
+291 
-297 IDYCESGSDH
+297 
-307 DSEPFQFSLKH
+307 
-318 TNYVLDTAE
+318 
-327 MSRRRTVNANSSFSV
+327 
-342 LG
+342 

>member
-1 MVVDS
+1 MSIVNDEIKSFSKVAVLYGGSSSEREISLITGKAVFESLQSKGLEVILVDTIDPFIEVLKTEKVTHAWIALHGSDGEDGKMQSILNMLKIKYTGSDPLTCSITMNKYFTKAILKSNGFKTPKFMVVDS
-6 STQYENIIKKLK
+6 RTQYEKIIKKLK

-75 RALPIIKI
+75 RVLPIIKI

-99 DETQYIC
+99 DETKYIC

-176 STGLVVSDSDIGV
+176 SLCFEILKSSD
-189 YCRPEQGNFV
+189 
-199 LVGSE
+199 
-204 DPPCDAHQWVDDPD
+204 
-218 NFSRDFSDQATTQ
+218 
-231 ALRLAQRMT
+231 
-240 GLTIPSRMGGVVD
+240 
-253 LYDVSDDWLPIYDR
+253 
-267 SSLAGFYMAC
+267 
-277 GSSGNQ
+277 
-283 FKNAPAAG
+283 
-291 RLMAGL
+291 
-297 IDYCESGSDH
+297 
-307 DSEPFQFSLKH
+307 
-318 TNYVLDTAE
+318 
-327 MSRRRTVNANSSFSV
+327 
-342 LG
+342 

>member
-1 MVVDS
+1 MSIVSDEIKSFSKVAVLFGGSSSEREISLITGKAVFESLQSKGLEVILVDTINPFIDVLKTEKVSHAWIALHGSDGEDGKIQSILNMLKIKYTGSDPITCSITMNKYFTKAILKSNGFKTPEFMVVDS
-6 STQYENIIKKLK
+6 STQYKNIIKKLK

-99 DETQYIC
+99 DETKYIC

-176 STGLVVSDSDIGV
+176 SLCFEILKSSD
-189 YCRPEQGNFV
+189 
-199 LVGSE
+199 
-204 DPPCDAHQWVDDPD
+204 
-218 NFSRDFSDQATTQ
+218 
-231 ALRLAQRMT
+231 
-240 GLTIPSRMGGVVD
+240 
-253 LYDVSDDWLPIYDR
+253 
-267 SSLAGFYMAC
+267 
-277 GSSGNQ
+277 
-283 FKNAPAAG
+283 
-291 RLMAGL
+291 
-297 IDYCESGSDH
+297 
-307 DSEPFQFSLKH
+307 
-318 TNYVLDTAE
+318 
-327 MSRRRTVNANSSFSV
+327 
-342 LG
+342 

>member
-1 MVVDS
+1 MSIVNDEIKSFSKVAVLYGGSSSEREISLITGKAVFESLQSKGLEVILVDTIDPFIEVLKTEKVTHAWIALHGSDGEDGKMQSILNMLKIKYTGSDPLTCSITMNKYFTKAILKSNGFKTPKFMVVDS

-75 RALPIIKI
+75 RVLPIIKI

-99 DETQYIC
+99 DETKYIC

-176 STGLVVSDSDIGV
+176 SLCFEILKSSD
-189 YCRPEQGNFV
+189 
-199 LVGSE
+199 
-204 DPPCDAHQWVDDPD
+204 
-218 NFSRDFSDQATTQ
+218 
-231 ALRLAQRMT
+231 
-240 GLTIPSRMGGVVD
+240 
-253 LYDVSDDWLPIYDR
+253 
-267 SSLAGFYMAC
+267 
-277 GSSGNQ
+277 
-283 FKNAPAAG
+283 
-291 RLMAGL
+291 
-297 IDYCESGSDH
+297 
-307 DSEPFQFSLKH
+307 
-318 TNYVLDTAE
+318 
-327 MSRRRTVNANSSFSV
+327 
-342 LG
+342 

>member
-1 MVVDS
+1 MSDEIKSFSKVAVLYGGRSSEREISLITGKAVFESLQSKGLEVILVDTIDPFNEVLKTEKVTPAWIALLGSDGEAGQIQSILNMLKIKYTGSDPITCSITMNKYFTKTILKSNGFKTPEFMVVDS

-99 DETQYIC
+99 DETKYIC

-129 NIKGWGRLDFFLDQH
+129 KIKGWGRLDFFLDEH
-144 NAPVILEINTVPGM
+144 NAPVIIEINTVPGM
-158 TTHSLVP
+158 KTHS
-165 MSAKEAGIDFE
+165 
-176 STGLVVSDSDIGV
+176 
-189 YCRPEQGNFV
+189 Q
-199 LVGSE
+199 
-204 DPPCDAHQWVDDPD
+204 
-218 NFSRDFSDQATTQ
+218 
-231 ALRLAQRMT
+231 
-240 GLTIPSRMGGVVD
+240 
-253 LYDVSDDWLPIYDR
+253 
-267 SSLAGFYMAC
+267 
-277 GSSGNQ
+277 
-283 FKNAPAAG
+283 
-291 RLMAGL
+291 
-297 IDYCESGSDH
+297 
-307 DSEPFQFSLKH
+307 
-318 TNYVLDTAE
+318 
-327 MSRRRTVNANSSFSV
+327 
-342 LG
+342 